1 MENGGPYG
9 GDEGRCTAGRRID
22 ERDAVRNCVAEASTF
37 CLIRSFKAEL
47 TRKGNG
53 KELVGRIWKAVMA
66 EYEIVYV
73 LFGRSHIDILDQV
86 PSFCRERFQQSENE
100 PDRPVEIFRQSA
112 CEMELT

>member
-1 MENGGPYG
+1 
-9 GDEGRCTAGRRID
+9 
-22 ERDAVRNCVAEASTF
+22 
-37 CLIRSFKAEL
+37 
-47 TRKGNG
+47 
-53 KELVGRIWKAVMA
+53 MA